1 MRNSTMRSNTKR
13 AVAILFAAAVILA
26 GAAILNPDWGPSARA
41 SSAAGRSPGFDG
53 LPWGVGAPVT
63 YQNLTIFPVISS
75 QSADTSDFET
85 LDEALSNGDAVV
97 SEQGGYM
104 RRTRDGEPVP
114 VYTGASVVNQLV
126 LVNRGKRPLLLLA
139 GEVVSGGKQDRI
151 IGKDRIVP
159 IGSAPLPLDV
169 FCVEHGRWTGAS
181 MNFRAAGTMVHPS
194 VREQAAVAQDQEQ
207 VWAAVRD
214 ETPKVGESESVT
226 VTGQAGT
233 AASVSV
239 PLAARNYSSAAPAAA
254 PPALT
259 QQAIGGVLSEA
270 PTQSY
275 RRIYQSPMV
284 QNSVE
289 GFADELSRRFDRAT
303 SGIKGGHVVGVVVA
317 FGDEVAWSDIFASQQ
332 LFDAYWP
339 KLVRSYVVEAL
350 TRPSFRD
357 VATIDD
363 ARDFLRPATGHIQEE
378 TEPGVYRW
386 RRQSVGNVTEIDL
399 EALEPKPVTLHWLRV
414 AR

>member
-1 MRNSTMRSNTKR
+1 MRNSMRHSSTTR
-13 AVAILFAAAVILA
+13 TVGVLFTSILIFGV
-26 GAAILNPDWGPSARA
+26 AAILRPSWQPSARA
-41 SSAAGRSPGFDG
+41 ANAPGRSPGIDG
-53 LPWGVGAPVT
+53 LPWGIGAPVT

-75 QSADTSDFET
+75 QNEDTSEFET
-85 LDEALSNGDAVV
+85 LDQALSDGDAVI

-114 VYTGASVVNQLV
+114 VYTGGSQVNQLV

-181 MNFRAAGTMVHPS
+181 MQFSAAETMVHPT
-194 VREQAAVAQDQEQ
+194 VREQAAVKQDQNK

-214 ETPKVGESESVT
+214 ETPKVGDAESVQIQTEGGVAGRDMAPPSPALSEST
-226 VTGQAGT
+226 
-233 AASVSV
+233 
-239 PLAARNYSSAAPAAA
+239 
-254 PPALT
+254 
-259 QQAIGGVLSEA
+259 IGGVVAGA

-289 GFADELSRRFDRAT
+289 GFADEFNRRFDRAT
-303 SGIKGGHVVGVVVA
+303 FGIKGGRVVGVIVA
-317 FGDEVAWSDIFASQQ
+317 FGDEVAWSDIFASSQ
-332 LFDAYWP
+332 LFETYWP
-339 KLVRSYVVEAL
+339 KLLRSYVVEAL
-350 TRPSFRD
+350 TRPGVREAASL
-357 VATIDD
+357 DD
-363 ARDFLRPATGHIQEE
+363 ARDFLRPLGGRFEE
-378 TEPGVYRW
+378 DTEPGVYTW
-386 RRQSVGNVTEIDL
+386 REQSVNDLTQIEL
-399 EALEPKPVTLHWLRV
+399 EALEPKPITLHWLRV